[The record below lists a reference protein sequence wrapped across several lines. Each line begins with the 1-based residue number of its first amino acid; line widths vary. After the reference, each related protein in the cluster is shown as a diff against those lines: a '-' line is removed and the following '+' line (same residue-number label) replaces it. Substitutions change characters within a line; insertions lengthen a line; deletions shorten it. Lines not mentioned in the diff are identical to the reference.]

1 MVALRAGAC
10 EPGKHDPAVV
20 GGFGRTRGQLNVA
33 AAVCIDPSLLFAS
46 AMMVAPP
53 FP

>member
-1 MVALRAGAC
+1 MVALSAGAC

-20 GGFGRTRGQLNVA
+20 GGFGRIRGQLNVA
-33 AAVCIDPSLLFAS
+33 VAVCRDPSLFVAS

-53 FP
+53 LP